1 MGLVK
6 VTWSAYKH
14 VVKYAARQDKATFDD
29 GAEIFTHYNAR
40 NVPIATRLE
49 CAGSTIYR
57 KADRL
62 W

>member
-6 VTWSAYKH
+6 VTWSAYKQALA
-14 VVKYAARQDKATFDD
+14 YAVRQDKATFDD
-29 GAEIFTHYNAR
+29 GAEIFTHYNRR

-49 CAGSTIYR
+49 DAGNTVYR